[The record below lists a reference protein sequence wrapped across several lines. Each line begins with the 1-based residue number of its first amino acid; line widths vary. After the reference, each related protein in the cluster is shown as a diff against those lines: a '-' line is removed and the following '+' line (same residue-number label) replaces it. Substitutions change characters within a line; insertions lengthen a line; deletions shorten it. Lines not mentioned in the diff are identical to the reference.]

1 MAECAC
7 PECVRGG
14 WVCKCVGDLA
24 NEKPELERNCVTT
37 LGVPEGQ
44 NWLIFSLN

>member
-7 PECVRGG
+7 PECVKGVG
-14 WVCKCVGDLA
+14 GDLA
-24 NEKPELERNCVTT
+24 NEKPALERNCVTT

-44 NWLIFSLN
+44 NCLIFSVN